1 MNLSRYLYTGPQS
14 AASLRVGKER
24 TLLDVQLLSGQPVE
38 LPPDHEYTLALLTLK
53 HLTPWPAQA
62 AAKPAPTPSAL
73 EEKGAKS
80 HGR

>member
-24 TLLDVQLLSGQPVE
+24 MLLDVQLLSGQPVE
-38 LPPDHEYTLALLTLK
+38 LPPDHEYTLALLTLN

-62 AAKPAPTPSAL
+62 AAEPAPTPSAL
-73 EEKGAKS
+73 EKKGAKS